1 MWKGRQ
7 SRLGKKTTG
16 PEDKRFLV
24 ESDPSS
30 QTSLVSAGTIQ
41 NESANMCTKDM
52 REDSGTRRS
61 STSSGIGLSQGDSC
75 GETSLTS
82 IRNAQKPDLL
92 HSDGQNSLAPLPI
105 LAPIQS
111 SRIPANNQSA
121 KSRLKER
128 ASHTS
133 QVKQALPDLAQQG
146 ANDIVAM
153 PDPTNWKVDV
163 TEVDNARNKVKLS
176 PIKHSYEHR
185 IDAKRKSK
193 HIKKIKEHVQNV
205 NLTNGHAESDAT
217 VPLNK
222 IHKKHTSPVKIA
234 PMGEMNLESQ
244 A

>member
-16 PEDKRFLV
+16 PEDKKFLV

-30 QTSLVSAGTIQ
+30 QTSLVSAGSIQ
-41 NESANMCTKDM
+41 NESAKVCTK
-52 REDSGTRRS
+52 EDSGTRRS

-82 IRNAQKPDLL
+82 LKNSQRPDLL
-92 HSDGQNSLAPLPI
+92 HNAGQNTLAPLPI

-111 SRIPANNQSA
+111 SRIPANNPSA
-121 KSRLKER
+121 KSRLKEHKLQ
-128 ASHTS
+128 AS
-133 QVKQALPDLAQQG
+133 QVSGALPDLAQQG

-153 PDPTNWKVDV
+153 PDPSNWNVDA
-163 TEVDNARNKVKLS
+163 TEVDTVRNKVKLS
-176 PIKHSYEHR
+176 PIKQSHKNGG
-185 IDAKRKSK
+185 DAKRTSK
-193 HIKKIKEHVQNV
+193 HRRKTKEQRVI
-205 NLTNGHAESDAT
+205 LTNGGIQSDAT

-222 IHKKHTSPVKIA
+222 IHKKQSSPVKIA
-234 PMGEMNLESQ
+234 PMEEMNRESQ